1 MTVVRTTDA
10 IVHELQGTTFT
21 SYAAPAQ
28 GSREL
33 CAWRVEVPAGSTGLP
48 HRVTRDEVFL
58 ILDGQFEAHLD
69 GEATRVEPGDVL
81 VVEAGRE
88 FRLDNPGDKPATAW
102 VTTSVG
108 LQAQLADGSWLS
120 PPWVR

>member
-1 MTVVRTTDA
+1 MAVVRSTDSV
-10 IVHELQGTTFT
+10 VHQLHGSVFT
-21 SYAAPAQ
+21 SYAAPAR

-33 CAWRVEVPAGSTGLP
+33 CAWRLEVPAGTTGVA
-48 HRVTRDEVFL
+48 HRVTREEVIL
-58 ILDGQFEAHLD
+58 VLDGHLEVSLD
-69 GEATRVEPGDVL
+69 GDTSRLDPGDVVVVEPGQ
-81 VVEAGRE
+81 EFSAG
-88 FRLDNPGDKPATAW
+88 NPGDRPAAAW